1 MNMEKSILRIKNNP
15 IYQELKGYYSQST
28 IFSALGI
35 ERNENRHSAF
45 LCWLLDP
52 KSDHQLG
59 VEPLKK
65 FLALYAV
72 VNEKSDSESLMVN
85 AVNMAGQQIE
95 LASDKWDFY
104 PIKYTNNGKCG
115 WGYLKDGNYAI
126 MPKMWR
132 KEDF

>member
-1 MNMEKSILRIKNNP
+1 MLERDILRIKNNP

-35 ERNENRHSAF
+35 ERNESRHSAF

-72 VNEKSDSESLMVN
+72 VNEKIDDELRAAFITGRYNLEDIQMEREMTLSRFCDDESRLQLNEKQKRLDIWSEFSV
-85 AVNMAGQQIE
+85 
-95 LASDKWDFY
+95 
-104 PIKYTNNGKCG
+104 
-115 WGYLKDGNYAI
+115 
-126 MPKMWR
+126 
-132 KEDF
+132 